1 MGLPMYV
8 SPSISKRQLPSK
20 QPTSPPYTPQ
30 AEESFDETFQN
41 ARTSVFDIPESQ
53 TESQRSQRSRR
64 SSSLPYTL
72 VQQHIHR
79 LHQLHQLHRTREQQH
94 ISTNLASRRGLNS
107 AHHLSLNHRTQI
119 QQLQQM
125 QAVAQARRESNFDN
139 SRNFR
144 EERSDDSHDEMFDLS
159 FDDLVSSLDNNNYNI
174 GDIQRNND
182 DNNNNTNSNSSS
194 NSSNNN
200 SSSNN
205 NNINNNNN
213 NNDNYN
219 SNNSHHHH
227 HRSSSSSSSPNVALD
242 NVIRRVNLLRQ
253 ISQQQEMRSMRS
265 SSRHHRS
272 STGHSS
278 GRSSRMTSQN
288 TNVDRRRDDLIQRGI
303 DMPSSRHHQIPD
315 SNLLYEHSVPFPPM
329 QRLSAWHTR
338 RGVNWSAVDPPPVQ
352 RTERRSSF
360 TDDFYSTSEIPNQY
374 DSDDHHLS
382 RIISPIP
389 RRYDSRFPA
398 SIPIGNDHGL
408 LLESDNNNNSN
419 NRTSSNDSIGTEPR
433 GSASGEVC

>member
-53 TESQRSQRSRR
+53 TESTQRSQRSRR

-125 QAVAQARRESNFDN
+125 QAAAQARREN
-139 SRNFR
+139 
-144 EERSDDSHDEMFDLS
+144 
-159 FDDLVSSLDNNNYNI
+159 
-174 GDIQRNND
+174 
-182 DNNNNTNSNSSS
+182 
-194 NSSNNN
+194 
-200 SSSNN
+200 
-205 NNINNNNN
+205 
-213 NNDNYN
+213 
-219 SNNSHHHH
+219 
-227 HRSSSSSSSPNVALD
+227 

-360 TDDFYSTSEIPNQY
+360 TDDFYSEIPHQY

-389 RRYDSRFPA
+389 R
-398 SIPIGNDHGL
+398 
-408 LLESDNNNNSN
+408 SN
-419 NRTSSNDSIGTEPR
+419 NDSIGTEPR